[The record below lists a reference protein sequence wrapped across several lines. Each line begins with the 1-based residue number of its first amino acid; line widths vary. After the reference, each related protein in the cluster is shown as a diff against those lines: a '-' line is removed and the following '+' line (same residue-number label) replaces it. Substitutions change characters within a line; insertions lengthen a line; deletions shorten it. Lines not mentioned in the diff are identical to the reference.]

1 MKIYVKLLWLWVAK
15 EASKGVS
22 GEQFSLNGAPR
33 YQDVPL
39 EGADHCA
46 AVGASG
52 RLAQSCQQNV
62 LSTSALLTFTRV
74 ALNKPHLSLLAKPLQ
89 PSSNP
94 QEIKNAD
101 GKINP
106 VMWYRAT
113 SLFDRW

>member
-1 MKIYVKLLWLWVAK
+1 MKIYVKLLWLWVAE

-22 GEQFSLNGAPR
+22 GEQFSLNGTPR

-74 ALNKPHLSLLAKPLQ
+74 ALNKPHLSLLPKPLQ

-94 QEIKNAD
+94 QEIKNAE

-106 VMWYRAT
+106 LMWYRAT

>member
-1 MKIYVKLLWLWVAK
+1 MKIYVKLLRLWVAK

-52 RLAQSCQQNV
+52 RLAQSCHQNV
-62 LSTSALLTFTRV
+62 LSTALLTFTRV
-74 ALNKPHLSLLAKPLQ
+74 ALNKPHLSLLPKPLQ

-94 QEIKNAD
+94 QEIKNV
-101 GKINP
+101 KEK
-106 VMWYRAT
+106 
-113 SLFDRW
+113 